1 MSCPTCLVGFAG
13 FGDAPNPRAFAP
25 VRADMPLGT
34 SMGTSMGALGAA
46 PDQVRVLAAFGVGAV
61 VGYVLLRTILP
72 TVEIAR

>member
-25 VRADMPLGT
+25 VRADMPLG
-34 SMGTSMGALGAA
+34 ALGAA

-61 VGYVLLRTILP
+61 VGYVLLRTLLP
-72 TVEIAR
+72 SVEAA